1 MGGRPNGLPPL
12 PGSLRNAVGS
22 QMKLNLLIDP
32 LIRYEAGRSRATAT
46 LPEVYCALMA
56 DRVDAFPALR
66 PHQRHPWHAFLSQL
80 GALAL
85 YRSRLDTPPVEARE
99 WASLL
104 RGLTPEFPND
114 EPWQLLDDDI
124 SLPAFMQP
132 PARARTRER
141 EYRTEV
147 STPDEMDIL
156 VTSKNH
162 DVKSSI
168 GTRAGVDDWL
178 FALITLQT
186 MGGYAGLGNYGIS
199 RMNGGLGNRPAFSL
213 TPSGGGAGAHLRRD
227 MMALL
232 EHRQTILDDYGMN
245 DYGLALLWTRPW
257 DGSAT
262 EALELCQLDP
272 FYIEICRRVRL
283 RRDAAGRLR
292 GIRATSRA
300 ARIDARK
307 TRGRTGDP
315 WTPFSLTRDNKPFTL
330 GPGGFT
336 YRRVAELLSY
346 EDWKFP
352 ALLQPTLDEQHSQ
365 QEMSLVAR
373 AVVRGQGATHGYHER
388 SFPIGTGLMA
398 SMTSRNGTSELGYLA
413 SSRLEQIRK
422 VQGILSHA
430 IQLFL
435 ARGEEGD
442 ITQDHE
448 RMVHPW
454 LDRLE
459 ELVDARFLDA
469 LQIEIEAEA
478 QDRQLERNRWLINGV
493 DGVVDQARAVLRDAV
508 NTLACPVALRYKAQ
522 AEAETLFERR
532 LRWKTGLPFLFEE
545 TRATAGQR

>member
-1 MGGRPNGLPPL
+1 MN
-12 PGSLRNAVGS
+12 
-22 QMKLNLLIDP
+22 LNLLIDP
-32 LIRYEAGRSRATAT
+32 LIRYEAGGSRATAT

-66 PHQRHPWHAFLSQL
+66 PHQRHAWHAFLTQL

-85 YRSRLDTPPVEARE
+85 YRSRLDTPPVEASE
-99 WASLL
+99 WTSLL
-104 RGLTPEFPND
+104 RRLTPDFPND
-114 EPWQLLDDDI
+114 EPWQLLVDDI
-124 SLPAFMQP
+124 RLPAFMQP
-132 PARARTRER
+132 PTRTRIE
-141 EYRTEV
+141 EQKYRTEV
-147 STPDEMDIL
+147 FTPDEMDIL

-162 DVKSSI
+162 DVKSSV
-168 GTRAGVDDWL
+168 GARAGVDDWL

-186 MGGYAGLGNYGIS
+186 MSGYAGFGNYGIS

-213 TPSGGGAGAHLRRD
+213 APSGGGAGAHLRRD
-227 MMALL
+227 IMALL
-232 EHRQTILDDYGMN
+232 EHRQTILHDHGMN
-245 DYGLALLWTRPW
+245 DDGLALLWTRPW

-272 FYIEICRRVRL
+272 FYIEVCRRVRL

-365 QEMSLVAR
+365 EEMSLVAR

-398 SMTSRNGTSELGYLA
+398 SMTSRSGTSELGYLA
-413 SSRLEQIRK
+413 SSRLEQVRK

-442 ITQDHE
+442 IIQDHK

-459 ELVDARFLDA
+459 ELVDAHFLDA
-469 LQIEIEAEA
+469 LQTEIEAEA
-478 QDRQLERNRWLINGV
+478 QERQLERRRWLINGV
-493 DGVVDQARAVLRDAV
+493 DGVVDQARTILRDAV
-508 NTLACPVALRYKAQ
+508 NTLSCPVALRYKAQ

-532 LRWKTGLPFLFEE
+532 LRWNSGLPFLFEE
-545 TRATAGQR
+545 TRATADQR